1 MDDAPTSWTA
11 HFPALAALEPPVRD
25 QLHLARPAA
34 LPADARVFGPGDPC
48 RNYILV
54 LSGSVRVQ
62 MLAENGREIVLFRI
76 GPGETC
82 ILTTAGLLAGDAYAA
97 EAMTES
103 AVEAVMLPAPVFH
116 DLLARSAPFRD
127 FVFRAFGT
135 RFGELMMLIQEIAFQ
150 RIDVRLARHLLD
162 RAEGGTV
169 AATHQALA
177 VELGTAREVVSRQLK
192 EFERRG
198 LVALDRGLVRL
209 VRAPA
214 LRALADTAGDGD

>member
-1 MDDAPTSWTA
+1 MV
-11 HFPALAALEPPVRD
+11 PALGAL
-25 QLHLARPAA
+25 APAA
-34 LPADARVFGPGDPC
+34 RVQLRAGRRATLPAGARVFGPGDPC
-48 RNYILV
+48 QNYILV
-54 LSGSVRVQ
+54 VSGTVRVQ

-82 ILTTAGLLAGDAYAA
+82 ILTTAGLLAGEAYAA
-97 EAMTES
+97 EAITES
-103 AVEAVMLPAPVFH
+103 AVEAVMLPARAFH
-116 DLLARSAPFRD
+116 GLLATSEPFRD

-135 RFGELMMLIQEIAFQ
+135 RLGELMMLIQEIAFQ

-162 RAEGGTV
+162 RAAGGTV

-198 LVALDRGLVRL
+198 LVALDRGLVHL
-209 VRAPA
+209 ASASA
-214 LRALADTAGDGD
+214 LRAIADAAGDGD